1 VFLDTRDAIGDAFP
15 AEFPTVTG
23 YCRES
28 GIDPVRQPIP
38 VAPAAHYHMGGVLVD
53 ANGRS
58 TIDGLWACGEAAS
71 TGAHGANRLA
81 SNSLLEAVVFAAR
94 IADDI
99 HGLLPSPQSGW
110 TDRRGEGVDSAG
122 IDESEYVAELRRT
135 MTEHVGVIRERAGLL
150 HALEVMAALEGR
162 ATSRRMRN
170 RLVTAKLIATAAL
183 RRDESRGAHF
193 RSDFPEPN
201 PAMARRSFLTLAD
214 AESEIDRVADEPA
227 LRQAV
232 LTG

>member
-1 VFLDTRDAIGDAFP
+1 
-15 AEFPTVTG
+15 
-23 YCRES
+23 
-28 GIDPVRQPIP
+28 
-38 VAPAAHYHMGGVLVD
+38 MGGVLVD

-99 HGLLPSPQSGW
+99 HGLLPSPQAGW
-110 TDRRGEGVDSAG
+110 TDRRGEGAG
-122 IDESEYVAELRRT
+122 AARTDESEYVAELRRT

-150 HALEVMAALEGR
+150 RALEVMGALDER

-170 RLVTAKLIATAAL
+170 RLVTAKLIAAAAL
-183 RRDESRGAHF
+183 RREESRGAHF

-201 PAMARRSFLTLAD
+201 PAMGRRSFLTLAD
-214 AESEIDRVADEPA
+214 AETEIGRVADEPA

-232 LTG
+232 LAG